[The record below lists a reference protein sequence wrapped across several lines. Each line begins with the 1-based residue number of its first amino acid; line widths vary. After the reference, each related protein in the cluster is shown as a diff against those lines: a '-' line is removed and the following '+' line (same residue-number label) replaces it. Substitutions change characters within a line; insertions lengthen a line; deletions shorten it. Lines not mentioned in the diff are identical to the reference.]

1 MLCITDVTNDNL
13 VCCHVVYICKYMV
26 DFLLK
31 KTCFLIFICPYLR
44 IST

>member
-13 VCCHVVYICKYMV
+13 ACRRIIYICKYV
-26 DFLLK
+26 ADFLQK
-31 KTCFLIFICPYLR
+31 KTCFLIFICRYLR

>member
-1 MLCITDVTNDNL
+1 MLRITNVTNDAL
-13 VCCHVVYICKYMV
+13 VYCHVIYICKYIA

-31 KTCFLIFICPYLR
+31 KTSFLIFICRYLR